1 MYVWEGHGLQP
12 CRPTSPIALG
22 TSETRALPVFL
33 AMIGLRRFIQVP
45 AWKTGGTDDRQS
57 SKSRSSPFRAGT
69 ISRKKS
75 VEKFLANS
83 CARSSGVFSLRN
95 SAI

>member
-1 MYVWEGHGLQP
+1 MHVWEGHGLQP

-45 AWKTGGTDDRQS
+45 A
-57 SKSRSSPFRAGT
+57 
-69 ISRKKS
+69 
-75 VEKFLANS
+75 
-83 CARSSGVFSLRN
+83 
-95 SAI
+95 